1 MLSRSLNV
9 HDYVKGLYFH
19 FKWIFVFFEVEKVYC
34 QLIGGFRLTPTSVCA
49 VMEWTT
55 IYRQRLKVQLRNSL
69 QIKLQIFVF
78 IIFSSSCHGNS
89 WAGYGWPFSEE
100 NMWKYT
106 SMNVSSLLISVICHL
121 PAPMDIIDKVRVD
134 IPKNI
139 RSNSHCKFKCYH
151 PIQYVHNIVWYSY
164 FSSIILM

>member
-1 MLSRSLNV
+1 MVLDSRRPACVLSWNEPPS
-9 HDYVKGLYFH
+9 
-19 FKWIFVFFEVEKVYC
+19 
-34 QLIGGFRLTPTSVCA
+34 IGSGWMFNSIL
-49 VMEWTT
+49 
-55 IYRQRLKVQLRNSL
+55 NSL
-69 QIKLQIFVF
+69 QVFVF
-78 IIFSSSCHGNS
+78 IIFPSSCHWGGK
-89 WAGYGWPFSEE
+89 AECGWPFSEE
-100 NMWKYT
+100 NLWNYP
-106 SMNVSSLLISVICHL
+106 SMNVSSSLISVICHL

>member
-69 QIKLQIFVF
+69 QVTNLCFHNLLKQLPW
-78 IIFSSSCHGNS
+78 SSG
-89 WAGYGWPFSEE
+89 AGYGSPFSEE

-106 SMNVSSLLISVICHL
+106 SLNVSSLLISVICHL